1 MKMTFEL
8 ALQKALSAGPI
19 KFLEGKDVRKDVLH
33 CIRLAKKT
41 RRDEY
46 VLRHQNKEVRE
57 DVHMP
62 NRCPESVGIM

>member
-1 MKMTFEL
+1 MKTTFEL
-8 ALQKALSAGPI
+8 ALQKALAAGPI

-46 VLRHQNKEVRE
+46 MARHQIKEVQ
-57 DVHMP
+57 DVYVP
-62 NRCPESVGIM
+62 CVCNGAGGTV